1 MEININS
8 EKMYNLLSKNEKE
21 SLKIDIENVF
31 LKTKSL
37 EEIIKFY
44 IDEATKTEES
54 NLIIKM
60 YFLMLHKIINGEEEY
75 VKHIHEL
82 VMLDKTDPFRLP
94 ADKLIGVFYPNGDFD
109 INIKSTI
116 AKGLSYLSINTG
128 SSSNTISSLTRTI
141 NFSDLCVNK
150 NKTFSHDS
158 IKEIIEVTNIL
169 MINYPE
175 FSDKIFGNKTTQ
187 KHLEK

>member
-21 SLKIDIENVF
+21 GLKIDIENLF

-82 VMLDKTDPFRLP
+82 VMVDKTDPFRLP

-158 IKEIIEVTNIL
+158 IKEIIEVTKIL